1 MTFCWGMAGQHM
13 VCLLEFFWPSVST
26 PRSSHSVR
34 LRLILTAGMWT
45 GQKQS
50 RIEWFEGL
58 YGYPSSLNLSEH
70 PTACPLFQKPS
81 LDTEFGPCV
90 KQVGSISNC
99 VGAWAHPRHW
109 RKPASGSNRLLL
121 WLLERAR
128 IWLWQLTVQQVA
140 MPALSG
146 ECLKETG
153 PNGWRKPAVK
163 EDGSVSNSSSTTTG
177 CEPSVCEESEATKVA
192 RDGSG
197 SSSGSR
203 TETVKAYKES
213 TQDESSSSA
222 SRSEQAQD
230 VQDGDPP
237 KQLNSLK
244 TAGPM
249 ESVGSVGH
257 PNNCKAS
264 IIISSQGV
272 SMTAR
277 QSSYLPP
284 SAASQTMGAARVAG
298 AATALRLLECNP
310 DSLLSR
316 PLGGRVSA
324 AKLARMQYQERLEA
338 KAGDGHGDLLDFE
351 DGSAG
356 SEPATSSQAPAPSRS
371 ETLPGFVP
379 ETLWAGDT
387 VLARYGPNGRFFRA
401 RVVRIYS
408 SRGSSLADVEWLRTQ
423 DSRSGDEFLGPLQDE
438 LLNRNGLQVGTE
450 VRALAASS
458 GSDFAPEREQDVLR
472 ATGSQA
478 NAVLGCK
485 ARSSAAAVVPGPTA
499 TAPAKEAPPAAAM
512 PDLLDFSP
520 LGEAAP
526 SGADLLAPA
535 GDPSP
540 GLPRLDFS
548 GARPV
553 EAQRPPL
560 LSGGYGNVPVQAP
573 TTRSSQKPQESFDFV
588 SDLFLQVSDA
598 QPPPCAFYCFSL
610 CGCRMDRDCAYCH
623 LFHQSRLKQRREA
636 IWSMYV
642 DGVRCYYETLLPSC
656 ELTLSLP
663 AMALPSEQRQGY
675 PSPVARRA
683 DGDVSSSPAQRQTFA
698 VSPRPASGS
707 SSGRKAGS
715 SSAPSARSSTP
726 IVAEDDSETRQVS
739 TAASTNEA
747 TEAWAEPRVAAAAPP
762 PPGGAAPTRQWQEA
776 MDSLQREY
784 AEALKSIDFR
794 VNQRMTSLRSQLE
807 CSMQHE
813 LPPSYPPSDVSRGET
828 DAEMVETDPELISP

>member
-1 MTFCWGMAGQHM
+1 MA
-13 VCLLEFFWPSVST
+13 LAADS
-26 PRSSHSVR
+26 
-34 LRLILTAGMWT
+34 
-45 GQKQS
+45 
-50 RIEWFEGL
+50 
-58 YGYPSSLNLSEH
+58 
-70 PTACPLFQKPS
+70 
-81 LDTEFGPCV
+81 
-90 KQVGSISNC
+90 
-99 VGAWAHPRHW
+99 
-109 RKPASGSNRLLL
+109 PASGLKK
-121 WLLERAR
+121 
-128 IWLWQLTVQQVA
+128 A

-146 ECLKETG
+146 ECLKENG

-163 EDGSVSNSSSTTTG
+163 EDGSGSNSSSTTSG

-249 ESVGSVGH
+249 ESVGSQVPRGKGVGH
-257 PNNCKAS
+257 PNNCKALGES
-264 IIISSQGV
+264 LHAEV
-272 SMTAR
+272 
-277 QSSYLPP
+277 SSYLPP

-338 KAGDGHGDLLDFE
+338 KAGDAHGDLLDFE

-356 SEPATSSQAPAPSRS
+356 SEPATSSQASAPYRN

-401 RVVRIYS
+401 RVVRVYS

-438 LLNRNGLQVGTE
+438 LLHRNGLQVGTE
-450 VRALAASS
+450 VRALASS
-458 GSDFAPEREQDVLR
+458 GS
-472 ATGSQA
+472 
-478 NAVLGCK
+478 
-485 ARSSAAAVVPGPTA
+485 ARSSAAAGAPGPTA
-499 TAPAKEAPPAAAM
+499 PAQEGPPAAAM

-520 LGEAAP
+520 LGEAVP

-535 GDPSP
+535 GDLTP

-553 EAQRPPL
+553 EAQRPPSL
-560 LSGGYGNVPVQAP
+560 IGGGYGNVPVQAP
-573 TTRSSQKPQESFDFV
+573 TTESSQKPQESFDFV
-588 SDLFLQVSDA
+588 SDLFLQVSDV
-598 QPPPCAFYCFSL
+598 QPPVQQT
-610 CGCRMDRDCAYCH
+610 DREPNRAHRVRDEAMELYTEASIFDVLSCAYCH
-623 LFHQSRLKQRREA
+623 LFHQSRLKQRRE
-636 IWSMYV
+636 
-642 DGVRCYYETLLPSC
+642 
-656 ELTLSLP
+656 
-663 AMALPSEQRQGY
+663 
-675 PSPVARRA
+675 
-683 DGDVSSSPAQRQTFA
+683 DVSSSPAQRQTFA

-747 TEAWAEPRVAAAAPP
+747 TEAWAEPRGAAAAPP

-794 VNQRMTSLRSQLE
+794 VNQRMTSLRSQLD
-807 CSMQHE
+807 CSKQHE

>member
-1 MTFCWGMAGQHM
+1 
-13 VCLLEFFWPSVST
+13 
-26 PRSSHSVR
+26 
-34 LRLILTAGMWT
+34 
-45 GQKQS
+45 
-50 RIEWFEGL
+50 
-58 YGYPSSLNLSEH
+58 
-70 PTACPLFQKPS
+70 
-81 LDTEFGPCV
+81 
-90 KQVGSISNC
+90 
-99 VGAWAHPRHW
+99 
-109 RKPASGSNRLLL
+109 
-121 WLLERAR
+121 
-128 IWLWQLTVQQVA
+128 
-140 MPALSG
+140 
-146 ECLKETG
+146 
-153 PNGWRKPAVK
+153 
-163 EDGSVSNSSSTTTG
+163 
-177 CEPSVCEESEATKVA
+177 
-192 RDGSG
+192 
-197 SSSGSR
+197 
-203 TETVKAYKES
+203 
-213 TQDESSSSA
+213 
-222 SRSEQAQD
+222 
-230 VQDGDPP
+230 
-237 KQLNSLK
+237 
-244 TAGPM
+244 
-249 ESVGSVGH
+249 
-257 PNNCKAS
+257 
-264 IIISSQGV
+264 
-272 SMTAR
+272 MTAR

-458 GSDFAPEREQDVLR
+458 GS
-472 ATGSQA
+472 
-478 NAVLGCK
+478 

-598 QPPPCAFYCFSL
+598 QPPVQQT
-610 CGCRMDRDCAYCH
+610 DR
-623 LFHQSRLKQRREA
+623 
-636 IWSMYV
+636 
-642 DGVRCYYETLLPSC
+642 
-656 ELTLSLP
+656 
-663 AMALPSEQRQGY
+663 
-675 PSPVARRA
+675 
-683 DGDVSSSPAQRQTFA
+683 
-698 VSPRPASGS
+698 
-707 SSGRKAGS
+707 
-715 SSAPSARSSTP
+715 
-726 IVAEDDSETRQVS
+726 
-739 TAASTNEA
+739 
-747 TEAWAEPRVAAAAPP
+747 
-762 PPGGAAPTRQWQEA
+762 
-776 MDSLQREY
+776 
-784 AEALKSIDFR
+784 
-794 VNQRMTSLRSQLE
+794 
-807 CSMQHE
+807 
-813 LPPSYPPSDVSRGET
+813 
-828 DAEMVETDPELISP
+828 